1 MLNKKYYETL
11 SNLSK
16 IKKYLSKRDIVI
28 YKENKNEIQEIENLL
43 YEYGVGHEDIETINN
58 IIYMINANQDE
69 FLEKEKEI
77 RKDIRKVKRFVE
89 GEDFIFK
96 IDEMDKVV
104 EFEELLNKYGA
115 EYQSKNYRTYILFT
129 DL

>member
-43 YEYGVGHEDIETINN
+43 YEYGIGHEDIETINN

-69 FLEKEKEI
+69 YLEKEKEI